1 MFTGLITD
9 IATIEEVASSTG
21 GRTFTIATSYP
32 LAEIELG
39 ESIAVNGACLTV
51 TQKSARSFSV
61 DASLETLDRTTLGDR
76 VRGDRVHLERAL
88 RVGDR
93 MGGHFVLGHVDGV
106 GALTRREQRGNAW
119 LLEFSAPPEVADY
132 LIEKGSVTI
141 DGVSLTVNH
150 TKDGAFGVAII
161 PFTSEKTNLAD
172 YRPGRRVNLEADV
185 VGKYVRKFVDP
196 ARGID
201 AAFLAQHGFAPG
213 PKDGE

>member
-9 IATIEEVASSTG
+9 IGTIDKVANSTG
-21 GRTFTIATSYP
+21 GRTFSIATSYP

-39 ESIAVNGACLTV
+39 ESIAINGACLTV
-51 TQKSARSFSV
+51 TEKSSRTFSV
-61 DASLETLDRTTLGDR
+61 DASLETLDRTTLGER
-76 VRGDRVHLERAL
+76 SRGDRVHLERAL

-106 GALTRREQRGNAW
+106 GTLTKREQRGNAW
-119 LLEFSAPPEVADY
+119 LLEFSAPGAVADY

-150 TKDGAFGVAII
+150 TAAGAFGVAII
-161 PFTSEKTNLAD
+161 PITSDKTNLAD
-172 YRPGRRVNLEADV
+172 YQPGRRVNLEADV

-201 AAFLAQHGFAPG
+201 HAFLAQHGFGPG
-213 PKDGE
+213 RTDGE